1 MMNKTIDDYLRLP
14 HTIEIY
20 PDEEDGGFVASV
32 RELPGCFT
40 HADTWAELQPM
51 IEEAKRAWLEVALEF
66 GDPIPEPQRIAAS

>member
-1 MMNKTIDDYLRLP
+1 MNKTIDDYLRLP
-14 HTIEIY
+14 YTIEIY

-40 HADTWAELQPM
+40 QADTWAELQPM

-66 GDPIPEPQRIAAS
+66 GDPIPEPQRIAVS